1 MLLGGGDG
9 RGTKDRIKK
18 IVDPN
23 ILIPCNL
30 VNLTIFDGVPFVLIG
45 WGGRTCRMRN
55 SKSVPSNISKSND
68 QNIYDLNEKR

>member
-1 MLLGGGDG
+1 MLLGGRDG

-30 VNLTIFDGVPFVLIG
+30 VNLTIFEGVPFSEL
-45 WGGRTCRMRN
+45 GGGAVRRGNWNFRDA
-55 SKSVPSNISKSND
+55 SF
-68 QNIYDLNEKR
+68 